1 MSSPADRIRRQQL
14 ERLVRDIARAG
25 EIMLGD
31 AQRRAP
37 IDEGTLRGSAELALV
52 VNGSTFS
59 GSGMIEQATSAAI
72 AAASGRRRV
81 RITAELSFNT
91 VYAAR
96 QHEELDWQHPKGGEA
111 KYLQKAI
118 QENSGRLGSL
128 IEAGQRAIMRGR

>member
-1 MSSPADRIRRQQL
+1 MSTPADQL
-14 ERLVRDIARAG
+14 RTAQIKRLVADVARAG

-37 IDEGTLRGSAELALV
+37 VDEGTLRGSAELALV
-52 VNGSTFS
+52 VNGSSFS
-59 GSGMIEQATSAAI
+59 GSGMVEAAT
-72 AAASGRRRV
+72 AAALAASTGRRRV

-96 QHEELDWQHPKGGEA
+96 QHEELDWNHPKGGEA

-118 QENSGRLGSL
+118 QDNAGRLGNL
-128 IEAGQRAIMRGR
+128 IEAGQRAIIRRR

>member
-1 MSSPADRIRRQQL
+1 MSNPSDRLRREQVQ
-14 ERLVRDIARAG
+14 RLVRDVARAG

-59 GSGMIEQATSAAI
+59 GSGMIEQAT
-72 AAASGRRRV
+72 AAALAASSGRRRV

-96 QHEELDWQHPKGGEA
+96 QHEELDWNHPKGGEA

-128 IEAGQRAIMRGR
+128 IEAGQRAK

>member
-1 MSSPADRIRRQQL
+1 MSNPSDRLRREQVQ
-14 ERLVRDIARAG
+14 RLVRDVARAG

-59 GSGMIEQATSAAI
+59 GSGMIEQAT
-72 AAASGRRRV
+72 AAALAASSGRRRV

-96 QHEELDWQHPKGGEA
+96 QHEELDWNHPKGGEA